1 MTQVEELLQS
11 ARSAVDAGNQ
21 LVARGY
27 LRRAS
32 RLAPERLDIWQALL
46 KVTERPEDRLRCL
59 EQIVQLAPDDAEAA
73 SDLNQVQA
81 ELEAAQA
88 QELAQEYAREQTEQ
102 GSGSTIPTPQDV
114 QPNPAASPSM
124 PPVVLDMRQD
134 VTDEMREAWD
144 KAAAAGQPLYCIDH
158 PETQTSLRCN
168 RCGAPVCTS
177 CIVRTPVGFRCKA
190 CVRAQQSSFFTAHWY
205 DYVIAL
211 GVSTILSIPAGALAS
226 LAGWWF
232 AMIVS
237 PVAGG
242 LIGGLVHRAVGRR
255 RGKWTWLAAG
265 GGIIVGALGA
275 LSLTL
280 LFRRFDLIS
289 VLIYAV
295 TATGAAVGVL
305 RLGRRR

>member
-11 ARSAVDAGNQ
+11 AHNALETGNQ

-46 KVTERPEDRLRCL
+46 EVTERPEDRLRCL
-59 EQIVQLAPDDAEAA
+59 EQIVQLAPGDTEAA
-73 SDLNQVQA
+73 AALDQVRA
-81 ELEAAQA
+81 ELAAAQA
-88 QELAQEYAREQTEQ
+88 QEEAEHADEAAKDEAPPAQDAHPGQA
-102 GSGSTIPTPQDV
+102 STP
-114 QPNPAASPSM
+114 SP
-124 PPVVLDMRQD
+124 PPVVLDMRPD
-134 VTDEMREAWD
+134 VTDKMREAWD
-144 KAAAAGQPLYCIDH
+144 RAAAAGQPLYCIDH
-158 PETQTSLRCN
+158 PETQTNLRCN

-190 CVRAQQSSFFTAHWY
+190 CIRAQQSSFFTAHWY

-237 PVAGG
+237 PIAGG

-255 RGKWTWLAAG
+255 RGKWTWLATG
-265 GGIIVGALGA
+265 VGMVVGALGA

-280 LFRRFDLIS
+280 FFWRFDLIS

-305 RLGRRR
+305 RMGGRRR

>member
-11 ARSAVDAGNQ
+11 ARSAVEAGNQ

-32 RLAPERLDIWQALL
+32 RLAPDRLDIWQALL
-46 KVTERPEDRLRCL
+46 EVTERPEDRLRCL
-59 EQIVQLAPDDAEAA
+59 EQIVRLAPDDTEAA
-73 SDLNQVQA
+73 AALDQA
-81 ELEAAQA
+81 QAQLAAAQA
-88 QELAQEYAREQTEQ
+88 QEKAEQVQHADEAAKDATPALQEGRPVETAL
-102 GSGSTIPTPQDV
+102 P
-114 QPNPAASPSM
+114 
-124 PPVVLDMRQD
+124 PPVAIVRDMRPD

-144 KAAAAGQPLYCIDH
+144 RAAAAGQPLFCIDH

-211 GVSTILSIPAGALAS
+211 GVATILSIPAGALAS

-232 AMIVS
+232 AIIVS

-265 GGIIVGALGA
+265 AGIVVGALGA

-280 LFRRFDLIS
+280 FFWRFDLIS

-295 TATGAAVGVL
+295 TATGAAVGIL
-305 RLGRRR
+305 RMGGRRR

>member
-11 ARSAVDAGNQ
+11 ARTAMDAGNQ

-32 RLAPERLDIWQALL
+32 RLAPERLDIWRALL

-59 EQIVQLAPDDAEAA
+59 EQIVQLAPDDAEASSA
-73 SDLNQVQA
+73 LDQVQA
-81 ELEAAQA
+81 ELAAAQIQEQAEQA
-88 QELAQEYAREQTEQ
+88 QKEAKDSMSAPQNAHPDR
-102 GSGSTIPTPQDV
+102 SAPPPPTPILQ
-114 QPNPAASPSM
+114 
-124 PPVVLDMRQD
+124 DMRPD
-134 VTDEMREAWD
+134 VTDEMRKAWD

-205 DYVIAL
+205 DYMIAL

-226 LAGWWF
+226 VAGWWF
-232 AMIVS
+232 AIIVS

-255 RGKWTWLAAG
+255 RGKWTWLATG
-265 GGIIVGALGA
+265 VGVIVGALGA

-280 LFRRFDLIS
+280 FFGRFGLIS

-305 RLGRRR
+305 RMDKRR

>member
-102 GSGSTIPTPQDV
+102 GAGSTIPTLQDV
-114 QPNPAASPSM
+114 QPNPAASPS
-124 PPVVLDMRQD
+124 
-134 VTDEMREAWD
+134 
-144 KAAAAGQPLYCIDH
+144 G
-158 PETQTSLRCN
+158 
-168 RCGAPVCTS
+168 
-177 CIVRTPVGFRCKA
+177 
-190 CVRAQQSSFFTAHWY
+190 SS
-205 DYVIAL
+205 L
-211 GVSTILSIPAGALAS
+211 GVRITAFRHALQDRMSQTESTNNRGTII
-226 LAGWWF
+226 
-232 AMIVS
+232 
-237 PVAGG
+237 
-242 LIGGLVHRAVGRR
+242 GLVSRRAF
-255 RGKWTWLAAG
+255 
-265 GGIIVGALGA
+265 
-275 LSLTL
+275 
-280 LFRRFDLIS
+280 FRHFL
-289 VLIYAV
+289 
-295 TATGAAVGVL
+295 
-305 RLGRRR
+305 